1 MQFAFVNRVRS
12 TAQPKTKGICQFC
25 GDKMIPKCGPNKMWH
40 WAHTPKRKCDPW
52 WENETPWHREW
63 KSYFPKE
70 WRERIHEDPVANEK
84 HIADVKTDTGRVLEF
99 QNSPMPPDELH
110 SRENFYGDM
119 IWIVNGDKFKQNLI
133 LTPTSYKTWSLFR
146 RVSTYEYSA
155 SGENQN
161 NPTTNRVIWSV
172 FISSKRKK
180 IPVAKS
186 TSTTSVT
193 TSSLG
198 NVRTRSGSNPKN
210 QSTLTSAPKT
220 SCFSSRSI
228 KHTVIVTYGVFNTYP
243 NNSSSNRMV
252 ACTGYPRTPSNKS
265 VNRSGGVA
273 CLHAAKPRVG
283 MLLATAAT

>member
-119 IWIVNGDKFKQNLI
+119 IWIVNGDKFKQNFHVLDAV
-133 LTPTSYKTWSLFR
+133 PDPDADFVQDMVFVPQSLDIRVLCFWRKSEQPDYEPGDLVRVHFVEEEEDTR
-146 RVSTYEYSA
+146 RQINEHYIGHHIFA
-155 SGENQN
+155 WK
-161 NPTTNRVIWSV
+161 RAHSV
-172 FISSKRKK
+172 WFESQK
-180 IPVAKS
+180 PVYFDF
-186 TSTTSVT
+186 
-193 TSSLG
+193 
-198 NVRTRSGSNPKN
+198 GSEDFVLQLKVY
-210 QSTLTSAPKT
+210 Q
-220 SCFSSRSI
+220 
-228 KHTVIVTYGVFNTYP
+228 TYGDRHLWCVQYVPKQFIIE
-243 NNSSSNRMV
+243 SN
-252 ACTGYPRTPSNKS
+252 
-265 VNRSGGVA
+265 GGVYGIPTNA
-273 CLHAAKPRVG
+273 I
-283 MLLATAAT
+283 